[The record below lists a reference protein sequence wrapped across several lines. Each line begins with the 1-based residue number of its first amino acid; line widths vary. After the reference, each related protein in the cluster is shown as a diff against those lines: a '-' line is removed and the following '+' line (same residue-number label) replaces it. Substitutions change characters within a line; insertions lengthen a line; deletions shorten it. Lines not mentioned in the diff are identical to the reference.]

1 MKNKLSKIDFPNV
14 KVHRKKINVLHS
26 DRELGYGFLNPRGAK
41 TDADTSVS
49 VKYNTLFEVCEQI
62 EKDSSVDKNS
72 SRGRSREKRIISLTN
87 K

>member
-1 MKNKLSKIDFPNV
+1 MSKSVEKKRNV
-14 KVHRKKINVLHS
+14 MHS
-26 DRELGYGFLNPRGAK
+26 DRELGYGFLNPRGAN

-49 VKYNTLFEVCEQI
+49 VKYKTLFEVCEQI

-72 SRGRSREKRIISLTN
+72 SRGRSREKRIIFLTN